1 MEQTQGA
8 FEVDEIV
15 SKKYTERPQRSVS
28 PSSSS
33 SLLSALTEVKKG
45 EVGEGEEEEEE
56 EEEGRAG
63 HGRKRAREE
72 EEEDEEETGL
82 NIVSKRRK
90 KNERQMNGEFVPSK
104 VLHSIAF
111 PAHEMA
117 HYVLGYKP
125 EAKQV
130 RKY

>member
-45 EVGEGEEEEEE
+45 EVGEGEE
-56 EEEGRAG
+56 
-63 HGRKRAREE
+63 EE